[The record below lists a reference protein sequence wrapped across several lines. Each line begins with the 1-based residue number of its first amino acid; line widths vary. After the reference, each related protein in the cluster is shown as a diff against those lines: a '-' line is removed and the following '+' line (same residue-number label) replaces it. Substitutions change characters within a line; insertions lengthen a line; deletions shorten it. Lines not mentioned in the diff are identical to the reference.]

1 MTKSIIAI
9 AMMIGTMAGSPA
21 SADTQ
26 TYSGTVPIAGLD
38 LSNPADQA
46 IVQKRIRRMAWNI
59 CHPDD
64 QFGLLEL
71 ELDAQRC
78 QRQAIASAQPQVDR
92 AVTLAFAR
100 KQGGEGIALASRR

>member
-1 MTKSIIAI
+1 MTKYMIEI
-9 AMMIGTMAGSPA
+9 AMMIGTIAGSPA
-21 SADTQ
+21 LAQPSQ

-38 LSNPADQA
+38 LSNPADRA
-46 IVQKRIRRMAWNI
+46 IVQKRIRRMAWDI

-64 QFGLLEL
+64 QYGLLEL

-78 QRQAIASAQPQVDR
+78 ERQAIASAQPQVDR

-100 KQGGEGIALASRR
+100 KQGGAG